1 MSSPKTLPGAGAPI
15 ARDNPMVA
23 VWQTTPPDSAE
34 LLRRIAALGQRITAY
49 VEFMGQT
56 TNNGASAES
65 KDKALAAFYEKLLVV
80 ERQLARIHD
89 AFRLE

>member
-1 MSSPKTLPGAGAPI
+1 MSPKTLPGAGAPV

-23 VWQTTPPDSAE
+23 VWQTAPPDAAE

-49 VEFMGQT
+49 VEFMGQAD
-56 TNNGASAES
+56 NRNGASAEA
-65 KDKALAAFYEKLLVV
+65 KDKALAAFYDKLLVV

-89 AFRLE
+89 NFRLE

>member
-1 MSSPKTLPGAGAPI
+1 MSPKTLPGAGAPI

-23 VWQTTPPDSAE
+23 VWQTTPPDTDE

-49 VEFMGQT
+49 VEFMGQAH
-56 TNNGASAES
+56 NLNGASTES
-65 KDKALAAFYEKLLVV
+65 KDKALAAFYEKLLSV

-89 AFRLE
+89 NFRLE